1 MWFKVDINVLLM
13 MMLMMTVMMLLLL
26 LLMMMMIMIMMMMMV
41 MNVDNDDG
49 DGDDDDCYDD
59 DGDSGADDNDKDYD
73 DDADDN
79 DEDVVDDND
88 NDDDDD
94 DDQVCATCVSTLCA
108 SLRSRNAHGHFTRVI
123 LYVNLQEKWPRTPRT
138 SFCASLHGR
147 KAHGHVTRAILYGIH
162 RENGRGHLR
171 QRFVRAC
178 AVETHMS
185 ISQEQFVSKFTRKWP
200 RTPPG
205 TSFCASLRSRNAHG
219 HFTRAI
225 LCGSLKG
232 KCRTPRTPP
241 RLNTRP

>member
-1 MWFKVDINVLLM
+1 M

-26 LLMMMMIMIMMMMMV
+26 LLMMMMTMIMMMMMV

-49 DGDDDDCYDD
+49 DGDDDDDDCYDD

-73 DDADDN
+73 DDDADDN

-88 NDDDDD
+88 NDDDDDDDDD